1 MAHKCTY
8 NWTSAWN
15 QCSRLL
21 LTNRNNAALGY
32 FCIGFTAETQKLSPY
47 YTQSVCGTSPA
58 FSFSVRQSKLN
69 SNLSAVGET
78 VLGFPVP
85 LTLQTLHK
93 YSITNLSG
101 LQPLII
107 VFISHK
113 KKTTFKT
120 LQETGLTAHAQIAS
134 IEAIWAGMNPGLS
147 WELHCTFGALG
158 SNVWKPRFETLIL
171 RTRRR
176 PTDWYWLTGE
186 MLGSYSL
193 SEILYWFVGVENV
206 LERRLRNFLT
216 NFSCLLLNPEG

>member
-69 SNLSAVGET
+69 SNLSAVGVT

-113 KKTTFKT
+113 KKNN
-120 LQETGLTAHAQIAS
+120 LQNL
-134 IEAIWAGMNPGLS
+134 AGNWVDSTCSDSLNRGY
-147 WELHCTFGALG
+147 LG
-158 SNVWKPRFETLIL
+158 RHEYRFIL
-171 RTRRR
+171 RA
-176 PTDWYWLTGE
+176 
-186 MLGSYSL
+186 SL
-193 SEILYWFVGVENV
+193 YFWSIGL
-206 LERRLRNFLT
+206 
-216 NFSCLLLNPEG
+216 